1 MRGRH
6 LDVKN
11 NIHPKI
17 MKKTTKSLLLIS
29 LAAWLIGFGTN
40 LVWGIGL
47 PIGAV
52 CFGLFLLFKLLEK
65 EVALFDTE
73 QRLRF
78 ETAERFNQ
86 PLPSKQSAT
95 PSSDHPLATVH
106 A

>member
-1 MRGRH
+1 
-6 LDVKN
+6 
-11 NIHPKI
+11 
-17 MKKTTKSLLLIS
+17 MKMTTKLLLLFA

-65 EVALFDTE
+65 EVEQFDAE
-73 QRLRF
+73 QRLRL
-78 ETAERFNQ
+78 EMAARFKQ
-86 PLPSKQSAT
+86 PVSTKQPAT
-95 PSSDHPLATVH
+95 PVSDHPLATVH